1 MKPFLSRLFH
11 SKQKQIMLPDAIYAI
26 PGVESNIYYKNIFLT
41 VNSVINAITPCGVMQ
56 KINSC

>member
-1 MKPFLSRLFH
+1 
-11 SKQKQIMLPDAIYAI
+11 MLPDAIYAV